1 MKVLGIDLGPSSIGL
16 SVRNANRG
24 NNLQEQLEYFSS
36 VVFKSGIGKGQS
48 GEYSYA
54 AERRIKTLFQAIIP
68 S

>member
-36 VVFKSGIGKGQS
+36 VVFKSV
-48 GEYSYA
+48 
-54 AERRIKTLFQAIIP
+54 
-68 S
+68 